1 MNRIYQYLRKIMKTT
16 YYTTSSNTLIP
27 IKPPRRLECIII
39 RNYPT
44 KYSKAFKAF
53 KEFLDGTSHITK
65 YCKIKYEKSTRNT
78 DLGRWNLCNVKP
90 ENVYVFPYRIEY
102 LRFLGLLTSMRL
114 KNDILKA
121 YTVFPTFYLKS
132 DNTDPLEYYC
142 GFGNLLID
150 EHNLKYIKED

>member
-1 MNRIYQYLRKIMKTT
+1 MNTIYYMPRTDIV
-16 YYTTSSNTLIP
+16 IP

-65 YCKIKYEKSTRNT
+65 YCKIKYEKPARNT

-90 ENVYVFPYRIEY
+90 ENIYVFPYYIEY
-102 LRFLGLLTSMRL
+102 LRFLGVLSNIRL
-114 KNDILKA
+114 ENNILRE
-121 YTVFPTFYLKS
+121 YIVFPTFYLKA
-132 DNTDPLEYYC
+132 DNTDPLEYYSV
-142 GFGNLLID
+142 FGNLLID
-150 EHNLKYIKED
+150 ESYLKYIREY

>member
-1 MNRIYQYLRKIMKTT
+1 MPRTDIQ
-16 YYTTSSNTLIP
+16 IP
-27 IKPPRRLECIII
+27 VKPPRRLECIII

-44 KYSKAFKAF
+44 KYSKAFKAL

-65 YCKIKYEKSTRNT
+65 YCKIKYEKPARNI

-90 ENVYVFPYRIEY
+90 ENVYVFPYYIEY

-114 KNDILKA
+114 ENNILRE
-121 YTVFPTFYLKS
+121 YIVFPTFHLKS
-132 DNTDPLEYYC
+132 DNTDPLEYYG

-150 EHNLKYIKED
+150 KCNLECISE